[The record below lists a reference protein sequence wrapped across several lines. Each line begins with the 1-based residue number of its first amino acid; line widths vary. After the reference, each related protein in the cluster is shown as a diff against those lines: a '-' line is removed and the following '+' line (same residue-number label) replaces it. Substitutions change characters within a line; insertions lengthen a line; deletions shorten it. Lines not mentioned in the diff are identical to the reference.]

1 MDLKTPFNVV
11 LCHGFNVRDGGKG
24 TTDSLRGL
32 VEACGHT
39 VLEADYGL
47 FGLFAVRYFSDNI
60 ASVVAGMT
68 PKGSV
73 GVGHSNGCNIL
84 LQAAEQGASFDKLIF
99 INPALDNDFIVPEQV
114 KSVAVIC
121 NNEDNVVQLSKF
133 IPFHRWGNAGK
144 VGYKG
149 GDGRVKN
156 YEFETC
162 GDNAHSDAFTTEG
175 FDHLFTGLL
184 RDN

>member
-47 FGLFAVRYFSDNI
+47 FGLFAVRHFSDNI

-149 GDGRVKN
+149 GDDRVKN

>member
-1 MDLKTPFNVV
+1 MKRSVV

-99 INPALDNDFIVPEQV
+99 INPELDNDFIVPEQV
-114 KSVAVIC
+114 NSVAVIC

-149 GDGRVKN
+149 GDDRVKN